1 MRRPSSSPDLVLA
14 VALGFVTAVPAAR
27 AQVVQPPPSSPP
39 VLRYLELRF
48 PTQGNRGF
56 HDPSTYLRQSDTT
69 HYLSI
74 PGRLRYSLYTEA
86 EPVILADAERFWR
99 SGQFE
104 SLWVDVTDSPFEN
117 GVVGKHVVFNFVERA
132 ETRIPTADNP
142 TTPPEFRQPPAGHQ
156 RLYPP
161 PEDRRYR

>member
-1 MRRPSSSPDLVLA
+1 MRVYVSTLGILLA
-14 VALGFVTAVPAAR
+14 VSLVCVDASH
-27 AQVVQPPPSSPP
+27 AQVVLPPPGSPP

-56 HDPSTYLRQSDTT
+56 HSPATYLRQADTT
-69 HYLSI
+69 NYLSI
-74 PGRLRYSLYTEA
+74 PGRLRYALYTDA
-86 EPVILADAERFWR
+86 EPVILEDADRFWR

-132 ETRIPTADNP
+132 GAEVPSADYP
-142 TTPPEFRQPPAGHQ
+142 TPPPEYRQAPPGRQ

-161 PEDRRYR
+161 LAVQLSR

>member
-1 MRRPSSSPDLVLA
+1 MRRLGLLLAFALV
-14 VALGFVTAVPAAR
+14 AVPGAQS
-27 AQVVQPPPSSPP
+27 QVVQPPPGSPP

-56 HDPSTYLRQSDTT
+56 HEPPTYLRQADTT
-69 HYLSI
+69 NYLSI
-74 PGRLRYSLYTEA
+74 PGRLRYSLYA
-86 EPVILADAERFWR
+86 EVEPIILEDAERFWQ

-132 ETRIPTADNP
+132 EPRLSTAGYPTA
-142 TTPPEFRQPPAGHQ
+142 PPEHRQPPADYK

-161 PEDRRYR
+161 PVVQRRR